1 MNNEFKE
8 LQRKWENGKKII
20 TNKSHDIDKIILK
33 IAAKKRGSLYSH
45 YGNIIIMMI
54 SLIGI
59 SLFFYYVAPVKEIL
73 SIIGASLM
81 IGGLGL
87 RIVIEIFSTLKS
99 KKIDVMDNALAATN
113 NSIAFYEF
121 RKTIHGP
128 ITFIIFG
135 LYSIGFYMITPEF
148 SLYFSLWKMIL
159 IDVSYIVIAVI
170 LVIIIRNGIKKE
182 MKTLLDI
189 IQLRKEIID

>member
-33 IAAKKRGSLYSH
+33 IAAKKRGSLFAH